1 MLLGFARLIQ
11 AKGLSGTLPHT
22 AGALRSIIIAGEHIS
37 GVVPSTFKLSS
48 FMCGVNTI
56 SGSVS
61 SEMGAVVEHFG
72 SAGCRLSGVLP
83 HFGRQ
88 IKSLLI
94 GYDGKNSDTME
105 TVTMIRF
112 RFVSIL
118 SAI

>member
-94 GYDGKNSDTME
+94 GSLDVAME